1 VTWWEDDRSSFWSIV
16 EFIQMPCFLLD
27 RLCEVF
33 GSGMVKP
40 RTWKSRESN
49 SIILHGAAVLPPGDL
64 GVPTTDE
71 ISSSQTFLLP
81 NNDSLPNALSGQ
93 TPFLVSF
100 SQIKLLSMTC
110 DPCHTRG
117 LHGVVPG
124 SSTMADRNITQHE
137 PLDLFARP

>member
-1 VTWWEDDRSSFWSIV
+1 
-16 EFIQMPCFLLD
+16 MPCFLLD

-33 GSGMVKP
+33 GSEMVKP
-40 RTWKSRESN
+40 TTRKSRESN
-49 SIILHGAAVLPPGDL
+49 SIILRGAAVLPPGDL

-71 ISSSQTFLLP
+71 ISSSQTFPLP
-81 NNDSLPNALSGQ
+81 HNDSLPNALSGQ
-93 TPFLVSF
+93 APLLVTF

-110 DPCHTRG
+110 DRATRA
-117 LHGVVPG
+117 LHGVLPG